1 MGKEAIVIAYKVP
14 FTTLPQ
20 QYSYLTFVVMDV
32 APLIETIP
40 SEGSDLDSFSSFR
53 GTTYAKATIVAFE
66 ATQLMVKVVVSLN
79 TTDKEIHVAFV
90 EATAAEPADI
100 DGIND
105 YTSLRSSNGSMDM
118 GSAIDEAS
126 GHGGERFAITTY
138 ISPRLTP
145 EAPKIISISGSSRGY
160 SAAGSPQRTG
170 VDSPTKPQHGGTSPS
185 WYSSSQQSS
194 AASTPSRR
202 HSLPARSPRIDGN
215 EFFRQAMCQLSYE
228 HFSAFLANIKEL
240 NAVVLKK

>member
-1 MGKEAIVIAYKVP
+1 MYLHFETKAQFSLFFGSFFYPPACCLKICQVGNGAFSVI
-14 FTTLPQ
+14 TLCILVDFKP
-20 QYSYLTFVVMDV
+20 
-32 APLIETIP
+32 
-40 SEGSDLDSFSSFR
+40 
-53 GTTYAKATIVAFE
+53 
-66 ATQLMVKVVVSLN
+66 
-79 TTDKEIHVAFV
+79 
-90 EATAAEPADI
+90 DI
-100 DGIND
+100 FP
-105 YTSLRSSNGSMDM
+105 T
-118 GSAIDEAS
+118 AS